1 MKKITTL
8 ILFIILFFNGCNVIE
23 GNENEVSDMKTTI
36 GIESTFDISENSNIL
51 LSVKYADNNCLE
63 LEIENNTSSTVFWGQ
78 WYVIEKL
85 ENNSWYQL
93 QEIELE
99 NNIIFGW
106 EDILYSLKESDIT
119 IENENWSDY
128 YGSLPKGN
136 YRIIKSFFFDE
147 RKQDENIYVACEFS
161 IE

>member
-1 MKKITTL
+1 MKKIATL
-8 ILFIILFFNGCNVIE
+8 ILFIIVFFNGCNVIE
-23 GNENEVSDMKTTI
+23 KNENEVTDMKTTN
-36 GIESTFDISENSNIL
+36 GFESTFYISENSNIS
-51 LSVKYADNNCLE
+51 LSVKSANNDCLE
-63 LEIENNTSSTVFWGQ
+63 LEISNNTSNTIFWGQ

-85 ENNSWYQL
+85 ENNTWYQL

-99 NNIIFGW
+99 DNVIFGW

-119 IENENWSDY
+119 TENENWTDY

-136 YRIIKSFFFDE
+136 YRIIKSFFYDE
-147 RKQDENIYVACEFS
+147 RKQDQNIYVACEFY

>member
-1 MKKITTL
+1 MDAMPLK
-8 ILFIILFFNGCNVIE
+8 
-23 GNENEVSDMKTTI
+23 NENEITDMKTTN
-36 GIESTFDISENSNIL
+36 GFESTFDISENSNIS
-51 LSVKYADNNCLE
+51 LSVKSANNDCLE
-63 LEIENNTSSTVFWGQ
+63 LEISNNTSNTIFWGQ

-93 QEIELE
+93 QEIDLE
-99 NNIIFGW
+99 DNVIFAW

-119 IENENWSDY
+119 TENENWTDY
-128 YGSLPKGN
+128 YGKLSTEN
-136 YRIIKSFFFDE
+136 YRIIKSFFCDE